1 MKVTYRICALALISL
16 SCLTVPS
23 YAVDALDES
32 GLDELHLE
40 GLDAPAAGPS
50 RTAVSGSV
58 MKRSIKDIKDREQR
72 GQEFDSPSLR
82 VNPTPAP
89 SLPETPPA
97 TPGMRA
103 FFKLRTVFRM
113 LR

>member
-40 GLDAPAAGPS
+40 GWTRLPRPLPNGGERQRDE
-50 RTAVSGSV
+50 AV
-58 MKRSIKDIKDREQR
+58 D
-72 GQEFDSPSLR
+72 
-82 VNPTPAP
+82 
-89 SLPETPPA
+89 
-97 TPGMRA
+97 
-103 FFKLRTVFRM
+103 
-113 LR
+113 